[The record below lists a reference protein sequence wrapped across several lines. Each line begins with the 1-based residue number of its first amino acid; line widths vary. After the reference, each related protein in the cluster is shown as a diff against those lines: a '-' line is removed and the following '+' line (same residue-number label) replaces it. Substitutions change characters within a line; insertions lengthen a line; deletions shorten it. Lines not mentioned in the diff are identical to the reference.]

1 MMRRVRTSLRDQRG
15 GILVGVT
22 IFTVV
27 MLLSALAVLRVGS
40 QDAALAVRDV
50 RTAEAFYLAEAGV
63 ERGESWLEAQ
73 DTYPEA
79 GLRPFGEEAEGLGCG
94 EYLVEIIPDSTHSTP
109 TRPAFTIR
117 STGDANGKVRTVEV
131 DVVPQT
137 FGDFLYFTDNEL
149 SSSGATIWFV
159 TPDYINGPMHTNGQ
173 MLLWGDPRFGG
184 NVASA
189 WGGPDDGDPT
199 HDPTFE
205 YFNGNYY
212 NHIESAEPSNPPYDI
227 PIFEDGFELGASE
240 IPLPNNLA
248 GLQNIAANG
257 GIVLT
262 GTYEVIVGRPDPIS
276 GEPMYGT
283 MSYRRVGDPWHD
295 VSLDSF
301 NGVFF
306 VDGDVRIQGEL
317 DGRLTVAAS
326 DDIEIWNDITYRGS
340 DGVELLPDCDDML
353 GMVAGDE
360 IVVMSNAANQN
371 DCVIHGHMMALDNFN
386 AQYYNSGDPRGD
398 LVIRGGVVQRCRGP
412 VGTGIISGSEVYIL
426 TGYAKDY
433 SYDWRLRAAPPPGYL
448 LTGCYTRVAWRDGSS
463 A

>member
-1 MMRRVRTSLRDQRG
+1 MRRVRVALGDQRG

-22 IFTVV
+22 VFTIV
-27 MLLSALAVLRVGS
+27 MLLSALAILQVGS

-50 RTAEAFYLAEAGV
+50 RTAEAFYLAEAGI

-79 GLRPFGEEAEGLGCG
+79 GLHPFGEDAQGLGSG
-94 EYLVEIIPDSTHSTP
+94 DYVVEIVPDSTHSTP

-117 STGDANGKVRTVEV
+117 STGSASGKSRTVEI

-159 TPDYINGPMHTNGQ
+159 SPDFINGPMHTNGQ
-173 MLLWGDPRFGG
+173 MHIWGDPRFGG

-189 WGGPDDGDPT
+189 WGGPDDGDPS
-199 HDPTFE
+199 HNPTFE

-212 NHIESAEPSNPPYDI
+212 DHIESAEPANPPHDM
-227 PIFEDGFELGASE
+227 PIFEDGFELGANE
-240 IPLPNNLA
+240 IPLPDNLA
-248 GLQNIAANG
+248 GLRNIAADG
-257 GIVLT
+257 GIVIT
-262 GTYEVIVGRPDPIS
+262 GTYEVVVGRPDPIT

-283 MSYRRVGDPWHD
+283 MSYRHPGGSWND

-317 DGRLTVAAS
+317 DGRLTIGAS

-360 IVVMSNAANQN
+360 IVVMYNSPNRD
-371 DCVIHGHMMALDNFN
+371 DCVIHAHMLALDNFN

-398 LVIRGGVVQRCRGP
+398 LIIRGGIVQRCRGP
-412 VGTGIISGSEVYIL
+412 VGTGIISGNEVYIL
-426 TGYAKDY
+426 SGYAKDY
-433 SYDWRLRAAPPPGYL
+433 SYDWRLRETPPPGYL